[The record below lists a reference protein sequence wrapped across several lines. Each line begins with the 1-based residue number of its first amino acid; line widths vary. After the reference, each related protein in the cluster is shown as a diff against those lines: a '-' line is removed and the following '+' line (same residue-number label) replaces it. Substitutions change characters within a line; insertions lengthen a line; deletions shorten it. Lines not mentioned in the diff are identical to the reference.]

1 MKRRELIKGLAAFGA
16 LAILPNMKVS
26 GSRKNDKFHFIGLG
40 SGGTNIARHF
50 QQKGIVGD
58 YTCITWFPSIVAPVP
73 WATNQF
79 DPYPFV
85 LYEGFNHIEYE
96 YPRHIRQANAL
107 GKQPMPLTNEMKRI
121 LSDDRIYVVIVGLG
135 AYSGTSLITD
145 TLEFLESNN
154 KRYLAICTL
163 PFKNEGQNRNEYA
176 MRKRTDL
183 RKYGNVRFFDNNEIL
198 KKYGESRISKNFEH
212 SDDEIYRIFEEEF
225 PKLIS

>member
-58 YTCITWFPSIVAPVP
+58 YTCVTWFPSIVAPVP
-73 WATNQF
+73 WAPDQF

-96 YPRHIRQANAL
+96 YPRHIRQSNEL
-107 GKQPMPLTNEMKRI
+107 GKQPIPLTAEMKRV
-121 LSDDRIYVVIVGLG
+121 LSDDRIYIVIVGLG
-135 AYSGTSLITD
+135 AYSGTSLISD
-145 TLEFLESNN
+145 TLDFLESNN

-163 PFKNEGQNRNEYA
+163 PFKNEGRSRNEYA
-176 MRKRTDL
+176 KEKMMDIQR
-183 RKYGNVRFFDNNEIL
+183 YNVRFFDNNKIL
-198 KKYGESRISKNFEH
+198 EKYGESRISKNFAN
-212 SDDEIYRIFEEEF
+212 SDEEIYCIFEKEL
-225 PKLIS
+225 PSLKS

>member
-16 LAILPNMKVS
+16 LAVLPNMKIS

-58 YTCITWFPSIVAPVP
+58 YTCITWFPAIVAPVQ
-73 WATNQF
+73 WAPDQF

-85 LYEGFNHIEYE
+85 LYDGFNHIEYE
-96 YPRHIRQANAL
+96 YPRHIRQSNEL
-107 GKQPMPLTNEMKRI
+107 GKQPIPLTSEMKRV
-121 LSDDRIYVVIVGLG
+121 LSDDRIYIVIVGLG
-135 AYSGTSLITD
+135 AYSGTSLISD

-163 PFKNEGQNRNEYA
+163 PFKNEGRSRNEYA
-176 MRKRTDL
+176 KEKMMDL
-183 RKYGNVRFFDNNEIL
+183 QKYNVCFFDNNKIL
-198 KKYGESRISKNFEH
+198 EKYGESRISKNFEH
-212 SDDEIYRIFEEEF
+212 SDYEIYRIFEKNY
-225 PKLIS
+225 PV